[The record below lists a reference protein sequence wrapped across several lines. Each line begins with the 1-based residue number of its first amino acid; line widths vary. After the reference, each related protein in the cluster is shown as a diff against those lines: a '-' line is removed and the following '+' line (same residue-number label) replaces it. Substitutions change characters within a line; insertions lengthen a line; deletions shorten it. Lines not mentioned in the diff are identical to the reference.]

1 MVTSSSPLRRS
12 DSSATGCSHFTRR
25 DIGRSADKLMNYWMV
40 KQEPTAYSWDDFVK
54 DGKTD
59 WTGVRNFNA
68 RNFLREMKNGDKVYF
83 YHSVVGKE
91 VVGIA
96 KVTKE
101 AFPDPTDTA
110 WHAVELTPDKPLKKP
125 VTLEQ
130 IRGNKALANIYLV
143 RQPRFSVMPLTK
155 DEF

>member
-1 MVTSSSPLRRS
+1 
-12 DSSATGCSHFTRR
+12 
-25 DIGRSADKLMNYWMV
+25 MNYWMV
-40 KQEPTAYSWDDFVK
+40 KQEPTAYSWDEFVK

-59 WTGVRNFNA
+59 WTGVRNFKA
-68 RNFLREMKNGDKVYF
+68 RNFLKEMKNGDKVYF
-83 YHSVVGKE
+83 YHSVIGKE

-110 WHAVELTPDKPLKKP
+110 WHAVELTPEKPLKKP
-125 VTLEQ
+125 VTLEA
-130 IRGNKALANIYLV
+130 IKANKALSNIYLV

-155 DEF
+155 DEFQEILSMSK

>member
-1 MVTSSSPLRRS
+1 
-12 DSSATGCSHFTRR
+12 
-25 DIGRSADKLMNYWMV
+25 MNYWMV
-40 KQEPTAYSWDDFVK
+40 KQEPTDYSWDDFVN

-59 WTGVRNFNA
+59 WTGVRNFKA
-68 RNFLREMKNGDKVYF
+68 RNFLKEMRTGDKVYF

-96 KVTKE
+96 EVTKE

-110 WHAVELTPDKPLKKP
+110 WIAVEIKPLKPLKKA
-125 VTLEQ
+125 VTLAD
-130 IRGNKALANIYLV
+130 IKANTALANIYLV

-155 DEF
+155 DEFEEILSMSK

>member
-1 MVTSSSPLRRS
+1 
-12 DSSATGCSHFTRR
+12 
-25 DIGRSADKLMNYWMV
+25 MV

-54 DGKTD
+54 EGKTE
-59 WTGVRNFNA
+59 WTGVRNFKA
-68 RNFLREMKNGDKVYF
+68 RNFLKEMKKGDKVYF

-96 KVTKE
+96 EVTKE

-110 WHAVELTPDKPLKKP
+110 WHAVELKPLKPLNKT
-125 VTLEQ
+125 VTLEA
-130 IRGNKALANIYLV
+130 IKGNKALANIYLV

-155 DEF
+155 DEFEELLSMSK

>member
-1 MVTSSSPLRRS
+1 
-12 DSSATGCSHFTRR
+12 
-25 DIGRSADKLMNYWMV
+25 MV
-40 KQEPTAYSWDDFVK
+40 KQEPAAYSWDDFVK
-54 DGKTD
+54 EGKTD
-59 WTGVRNFNA
+59 WTGVRNYKA
-68 RNFLREMKNGDKVYF
+68 RNFLKDMKKGDKVYF

-110 WHAVELTPDKPLKKP
+110 WHAVEITPEKPLKKP
-125 VTLEQ
+125 VTLEA
-130 IRGNKALANIYLV
+130 IKGNAALANIYLV

-155 DEF
+155 DEFDEILSMSK